1 MGLDLHSLPG
11 ALETLKRLTFPVR
24 SDCLDEL
31 TRVAA
36 VLAPAL
42 EDASPAPEAVRA
54 AHTVADLLSGCC
66 ESLSGSRQA
75 VLASLKGLL
84 LLGRP
89 GWLAASAQVQT
100 WRNPAEMLGGRAESL
115 GAEARFYLLHEL
127 LRRHWTL
134 ERSVSVWARA
144 VLETLGEAPPRDILK
159 ALGVLDRLGDTP
171 AFPLRETLLR
181 GSFRNWLERLL
192 RDPLS
197 GDELAEAARAVRG
210 LGHPDMSRR
219 LARLVATHPERS
231 TAEVMEILSRCLEAG
246 ETALSQAVRAV
257 LKVARNGRVAHC
269 MDILIGINWP
279 RTGQALALFCRKDP
293 GLRRAMAAR
302 AATLPEAAFENFL
315 EAFKPE
321 VRPAILAETLAF
333 IARADTDFL
342 RACLAVEAGSEGLP
356 EALDRYLERME
367 TRPDAVARASAAQ
380 AARES
385 GDPAAPRKGLFSM
398 LLGEKRP
405 ELGETLV
412 HARMLKDKNF
422 GGAELTGAVV
432 EERTL
437 QNVVLTGAAFDE
449 VSLIKCRLL
458 GVDFAGARLRKTVF
472 QDCLLSGV
480 RFEGAVLEQC
490 RFSGCVLEG
499 CDFSGAML
507 EGGGLDGCDLSHC
520 RFGEASLEGC
530 AWNESEG
537 RHLGLAGASL
547 RQAAFTATDLEAS
560 DFSLA
565 ALESCRFEGVL
576 FTDCLLRDTAVLN
589 CSFVECR
596 TVDCLFPGCRVRES
610 DALEPAL
617 LQARADTL
625 RRRLLE
631 AQTIRLELPPE
642 EGTALHGPAVRR
654 WVRQWALGR
663 FERRMLG
670 DNARRQRLAL
680 RRMTPGQAEFFR
692 LLPWLLHS
700 RHFETR
706 DAIENVPSCVLAGY
720 RPDLETLRLAR
731 KHFAGVTP
739 PETQARPVLLEAVYA
754 MGSLGSIAQTDAS
767 DMDIW
772 VCYDPEGVGPAEDA
786 RLRRKLE
793 AVAAWAQAG
802 FGAEVHFFLMSLPSV
817 RANDFGFSDSESAGT
832 AQALLLKEEF
842 YRTALRVAGKEPL
855 WWLTPPGA
863 DRETWES
870 YGLAAS
876 RSPLLGPGRVVDLGR
891 LDAVPPEEF
900 FGASLWQIVKGLHS
914 PYKSVMKLGLLEKY
928 AGRDAS
934 GELMLCDQIKDAVT
948 RRSPAWQADPYT
960 VLFRNLRD
968 YYRSLDDQEAVDLL
982 TESFTLKAGIGSFD
996 VSLGFP
1002 CVEEER
1008 SFLTFLSGKEEISE
1022 EAVRGL
1028 GQTWSFA
1035 RSMTAGATLS
1045 RFLIKT
1051 YERIQERLEQGGER
1065 AGARISPEDLT
1076 RLGRK
1081 IQANFA
1087 PRKHKVERVPF
1098 LDLSGHLF
1106 PEFYFEAEKAPG
1118 RRTVWLARGQEAGS
1132 GKISSKDMQVLR
1144 KDTDPALLLAWL
1156 VVNGLYSPSTHVHG
1170 ERSIAPMSVD
1180 DLKKSLQALYEF
1192 FPRESTFEV
1201 DMEETLRP
1209 ERVTRAFFILNL
1221 AVPQDAQK
1229 IVTASV
1235 VYATNWGEV
1244 FCLTVRNPDQKIL
1257 KQASSFLRDVLPQ
1270 PLPQPPEMG
1279 LYIPR
1284 KSQCPRIRLL

>member
-1 MGLDLHSLPG
+1 MGLDSHALSG
-11 ALETLKRLTFPVR
+11 ALEALKRLSFSAR
-24 SDCLDEL
+24 SEGFDEL
-31 TRVAA
+31 VRAA
-36 VLAPAL
+36 AALAPAL
-42 EDASPAPEAVRA
+42 EAEPPAPEAVRA
-54 AHTVADLLSGCC
+54 AHAAADLLSGFC
-66 ESLSGSRQA
+66 ESLSGSPQS
-75 VLASLKGLL
+75 VASGIKGLL
-84 LLGRP
+84 RLGRP
-89 GWLAASAQVQT
+89 GWLAAASLVQT
-100 WRNPAEMLGGRAESL
+100 WRNPGEMLGGRGESL
-115 GAEARFYLLHEL
+115 GPEARFYLLHEL

-134 ERSVSVWARA
+134 ERSVLNWARA
-144 VLETLGEAPPRDILK
+144 VLETLGEAPPRDLLK

-181 GSFRNWLERLL
+181 GSFRGWLEQLL
-192 RDPLS
+192 REPLS
-197 GDELAEAARAVRG
+197 EEELADAARAVRG
-210 LGHPDMSRR
+210 LGHPDLGRR
-219 LARLVATHPERS
+219 LARLVAADPGRS

-246 ETALSQAVRAV
+246 EAALSQAVRAV
-257 LKVARNGRVAHC
+257 LKEARDGRVAHC
-269 MDILIGINWP
+269 MDILIGINWAK
-279 RTGQALALFCRKDP
+279 TGQALALFCRKDE

-302 AATLPEAAFENFL
+302 AATLPEAAFESFL
-315 EAFKPE
+315 ESFKPGL
-321 VRPAILAETLAF
+321 RPAILAETLAF

-342 RACLAVEAGSEGLP
+342 RACLNLEAGPGGVP
-356 EALDRYLERME
+356 EALARYLERME
-367 TRPDAVARASAAQ
+367 TRPEAPARTAPAQ
-380 AARES
+380 APRET
-385 GDPAAPRKGLFSM
+385 GDASSSRKGLLSLFK
-398 LLGEKRP
+398 GEKRP

-412 HARMLKDKNF
+412 HSRTLKHKDF
-422 GGAELTGAVV
+422 SGAELAGAVV

-437 QNVVLTGAAFDE
+437 QGVGLAGAAFDG
-449 VSLIKCRLL
+449 VTLIKCRLL
-458 GVDFAGARLRKTVF
+458 GVDFAGARLAGTAF

-480 RFEGAVLEQC
+480 RFEGALLERC
-490 RFSGCVLEG
+490 RFTGCVLEG
-499 CDFSGAML
+499 CDFSGAVL
-507 EGGGLDGCDLSHC
+507 EGGGLEGCDLSRT
-520 RFGEASLEGC
+520 RFGETALDGC
-530 AWNESEG
+530 VWNECSG
-537 RHLGLAGASL
+537 GHLGLAGASI
-547 RQAAFTATDLEAS
+547 RQAAFTATDLESS

-565 ALESCRFEGVL
+565 ALESCRFEGVI
-576 FTDCLLRDTAVLN
+576 FTDCLLRDTAILN

-596 TVDCLFPGCRVRES
+596 TEDCLFPGCRVRES

-631 AQTIRLELPPE
+631 AQTVRLELPPE
-642 EGTALHGPAVRR
+642 EGAELHAPAVRR

-663 FERRMLG
+663 SERRMLG

-680 RRMTPGQAEFFR
+680 RRMAPGQAEFFR

-706 DAIENVPSCVLAGY
+706 EDIENVPPCELAGY

-731 KHFAGVTP
+731 RHFSGVEP
-739 PETQARPVLLEAVYA
+739 PETTARAVRLEAVYA
-754 MGSLGSIAQTDAS
+754 MGSLGSIAQTGAS

-793 AVAAWAQAG
+793 AVAAWAQSG

-842 YRTALRVAGKEPL
+842 YRTALRLAGKEPL

-863 DRETWES
+863 DREAWEAC
-870 YGLAAS
+870 GRAAFS
-876 RSPLLGPGRVVDLGR
+876 SPLLGPERVVDLGR

-928 AGRDAS
+928 AGREAS
-934 GELMLCDQIKDAVT
+934 GAFMLCDQIKDAVV
-948 RRSPAWQADPYT
+948 RRAPAWQADPYT

-968 YYRSLDDQEAVDLL
+968 YYGSLEDQEAVDLL

-1051 YERIQERLEQGGER
+1051 YERIQERLERGGER

-1087 PRKHKVERVPF
+1087 PRRHKVVRVPF
-1098 LDLSGHLF
+1098 MDLSGHLF
-1106 PEFYFEAEKAPG
+1106 PEFYFEADKAPG
-1118 RRTVWLARGQEAGS
+1118 RRTVWLTRGQEAGS
-1132 GKISSKDMQVLR
+1132 GKMSSKDMQVLR
-1144 KDTDPALLLAWL
+1144 KDTDPAMLLAWL
-1156 VVNGLYSPSTHVHG
+1156 VFNGLYSPSTHVHG
-1170 ERSIAPMSVD
+1170 ERSIAPMSVE
-1180 DLKKSLQALYEF
+1180 DLKKALQGLYEF
-1192 FPRESTFEV
+1192 FPREDTFEV

-1244 FCLTVRNPDQKIL
+1244 FCLTARNPDQKIL
-1257 KQASSFLRDVLPQ
+1257 KQASAFLRDVLPQ